1 MSKLLWGGKNN
12 TRTLRM
18 LETQE
23 GSGNYGGDSGGS
35 HGGSSLPPGTDANS
49 AELNIYKIL
58 GVGQQELVF
67 SDYVNPING
76 IFTISADDVED
87 WGNGTFKAR
96 VGGIDSNE
104 FTVSLS
110 EAVPKPISPATVN
123 AKHYRFTPQRSIVE
137 TVINEVVGVDNG
149 KVDVPVQFAMNYSVF
164 NIAPPGYPDPGNLQ
178 VTDQVA
184 PPLPTPLPEEVDQPM
199 VVTPEAFTFPDWVG
213 TSGPHRVTSEP
224 RTIVGLTQPVQA
236 VVNGRGGQL
245 QVNDDIPKPFPQMVE
260 DGDIVRVL
268 VNRPTRQGDN
278 ITNFTIG
285 NFTTTFK
292 AVYPSDDWWD
302 KTFSFGGTVTPPP
315 PSPTP
320 YTPPPSYGH
329 GDRDDYGGS

>member
-1 MSKLLWGGKNN
+1 MQKKILIGEEVKMSKLLWGGKLN
-12 TRTLRM
+12 TRILKMAQTTT
-18 LETQE
+18 EA
-23 GSGNYGGDSGGS
+23 SGNSGGNSGGS
-35 HGGSSLPPGTDANS
+35 HGTSSLPPGPDANS

-87 WGNGTFKAR
+87 WGNGRFKAR

-110 EAVPKPISPATVN
+110 ETVPKPISPATVN

-164 NIAPPGYPDPGNLQ
+164 NIAPPGYPNPGNLQ

-199 VVTPEAFTFPDWVG
+199 VVTPEAFTFPDWEGV
-213 TSGPHRVTSEP
+213 SGGQRVTSQP

-236 VVNGRGGQL
+236 FVTGTMSQL
-245 QVNDDIPKPFPQMVE
+245 QVNDGQPSSNPQMVD

-268 VNRPTRQGDN
+268 VKRANATSTSIGSQL
-278 ITNFTIG
+278 TIG
-285 NFTTTFK
+285 NFTTTFTSI
-292 AVYPSDDWWD
+292 YPVFEMSSRE
-302 KTFSFGGTVTPPP
+302 TGTSSGGGGT
-315 PSPTP
+315 
-320 YTPPPSYGH
+320 
-329 GDRDDYGGS
+329 DWDMGGS